1 MSLSDPASGV
11 TLTPVRRQYLK
22 IKHAYPDALV
32 LFRLGDFYE
41 TFDDDARL
49 AARELEITL
58 TSRNMGKGLKIPMA
72 GVPAHSLEPYLAR
85 LIKKGHKVAI
95 CEQLTDP
102 ATSRGLVE
110 RDVVRVVTPGTVLES
125 ALLDQNSNN
134 YLAAVVED
142 GPAVGLAYVDIST
155 GEFAATQLPSERLL
169 PELERIAPAEILVP
183 AADSLP
189 SWVGEENRAATMG
202 AATMG
207 AATMGAATMGAA
219 VMGAAAMGAS
229 VKGAA
234 VMGAA
239 SVESKTG
246 GDQRG
251 PGSNDFSFTPYPL
264 TQLNPATF
272 DLDLARAV
280 LLAQY
285 EIRSLESF
293 GCENLPLAVRAAGAV
308 VDYLGQTYKTVKP
321 RLAALSV
328 YSSGDYMV
336 LDPQTRRNLE
346 LFQAGRWENRKLS
359 LLSALDLTRT
369 PMGGRLLRR
378 WMGQPLLQL
387 EELERRL
394 DAVEHF
400 FKDAF
405 RRGDARTALTN
416 VADLERVLSRVQSGT
431 VAPRELIALKTGITA
446 SARLAATLEGEGA
459 DQVDWLFRQLSPVP
473 EAAALIE
480 ESIAPDP
487 AGSLGEGNI
496 IREGFS
502 PELDELKIA
511 SRDARGFIAGLEAR
525 ERERTGIRNLRV
537 GYNQVFGYY
546 IEISKANLGQ
556 VPDDYTRRQTLANG
570 ERYIVPELK
579 EYESLV
585 LNARERIQEMER
597 SLFRQV
603 CSQIGNYAESIG
615 RLAAGIAAL
624 DVFSALAEVAA
635 VHGYVR
641 PRLNL
646 DNAVSIKDG
655 RHPVVEQTLG
665 SGAYVPNDVQLSN
678 EDARIVVL
686 TGPNMAGKSTYIR
699 QAAIIVLMAQIGSFV
714 PAAEAT
720 IGLVDRIFTRV
731 GLQDDLTTGQSTF
744 MVEMVETAAILNQA
758 TPRSLVILDEI
769 GRGTSTYDG
778 LSIARSVI
786 EHLHNDPRLGCK
798 TLFATHYHELTEL
811 AHTLPGVR
819 NFSVAVVE
827 EEGRVVFLHRIV
839 AGGADR
845 SYGVHVAQLAGLPR
859 AVVNRA
865 WEVLEELERPG
876 SNRKSPAKRSSKS
889 ESEARQMH
897 LFQPDQSLTDAVM
910 KLDIPNLTPLEAIN
924 KLYELQEK
932 ARNPEDRLS

>member
-125 ALLDQNSNN
+125 ALLEQNSNN

-169 PELERIAPAEILVP
+169 TELERIAPAEILVP

-189 SWVGEENRAATMG
+189 SWVGEEIRAASMG
-202 AATMG
+202 AAG
-207 AATMGAATMGAA
+207 
-219 VMGAAAMGAS
+219 
-229 VKGAA
+229 
-234 VMGAA
+234 MGAA
-239 SVESKTG
+239 SNGSSTNGAADGDAETSR
-246 GDQRG
+246 DQRG
-251 PGSNDFSFTPYPL
+251 SDFDDFPFTPYPL
-264 TQLNPATF
+264 THLNPATF
-272 DLDLARAV
+272 DLDLARAA

-293 GCENLPLAVRAAGAV
+293 GCENLPLAVRAAGAI

-405 RRGDARTALTN
+405 RRGDARNALTN

-446 SARLAATLEGEGA
+446 SARLAATLEGEGV
-459 DQVDWLFRQLSPVP
+459 DQVAWLFRQLSPVP
-473 EAAALIE
+473 EVAALID

-487 AGSLGEGNI
+487 SGSLGEGNI

-546 IEISKANLGQ
+546 IEVSKANLGQ
-556 VPDDYTRRQTLANG
+556 VPDDYIRRQTLANG

-585 LNARERIQEMER
+585 LNARERIQEIER
-597 SLFRQV
+597 SLYRQV
-603 CSQIGNYAESIG
+603 CSQIGNYAESIS
-615 RLAAGIAAL
+615 RLAAAIAAL

-635 VHGYVR
+635 VRGYVR

-646 DNAVSIKDG
+646 DNAIIIKDG

-665 SGAYVPNDVQLSN
+665 PGAYVPNDVQLSN
-678 EDARIVVL
+678 EDARIIVL

-889 ESEARQMH
+889 ESAARQMP
-897 LFQPDQSLTDAVM
+897 LFQPDQPLTDAVM
-910 KLDIPNLTPLEAIN
+910 NLDIPNLTPLEAIN

>member
-41 TFDDDARL
+41 TFDDDAHL

-189 SWVGEENRAATMG
+189 SWVGEENRAA
-202 AATMG
+202 
-207 AATMGAATMGAA
+207 
-219 VMGAAAMGAS
+219 AM
-229 VKGAA
+229 GAA

-246 GDQRG
+246 GDKRR
-251 PGSNDFSFTPYPL
+251 PGSNDFPFTPYPL

-272 DLDLARAV
+272 DLDLARAG

-293 GCENLPLAVRAAGAV
+293 GCENLPLAVRAAGAI

-328 YSSGDYMV
+328 YSSGAYMV

-346 LFQAGRWENRKLS
+346 LFQAGRWENRKWS

-378 WMGQPLLQL
+378 WLGQPLLQL

-405 RRGDARTALTN
+405 RRGDARTALSN

-459 DQVDWLFRQLSPVP
+459 DQVAWLFRQLSPVP

-546 IEISKANLGQ
+546 IEVSKANLGQ

-646 DNAVSIKDG
+646 DNAISIKDG

-665 SGAYVPNDVQLSN
+665 PGAYVPNDVQLSN

-827 EEGRVVFLHRIV
+827 EEGRVVFLHRII

-865 WEVLEELERPG
+865 WE
-876 SNRKSPAKRSSKS
+876 
-889 ESEARQMH
+889 
-897 LFQPDQSLTDAVM
+897 
-910 KLDIPNLTPLEAIN
+910 
-924 KLYELQEK
+924 K
-932 ARNPEDRLS
+932 ARF

>member
-1 MSLSDPASGV
+1 MGSPSAPSPTCGV
-11 TLTPVRRQYLK
+11 IVTPVRRQYLK
-22 IKHAYPDALV
+22 IKNAYPDALV

-41 TFDDDARL
+41 TFDDDAHL
-49 AARELEITL
+49 ASRELEITL
-58 TSRNMGKGLKIPMA
+58 TSRSLGKNLRIPMA
-72 GVPAHSLEPYLAR
+72 GVPAHSLESYLAR

-102 ATSRGLVE
+102 AASKGLVE

-125 ALLDQNSNN
+125 SLLDQNANN

-142 GPAVGLAYVDIST
+142 GPSVGLAYVDITT
-155 GEFAATQLPSERLL
+155 GEFAATQLDLERLL
-169 PELERIAPAEILVP
+169 PELQRIAPAEILIP
-183 AADSLP
+183 AGDALP
-189 SWVGEENRAATMG
+189 GWVGAGNAANSSYVDPDNG
-202 AATMG
+202 
-207 AATMGAATMGAA
+207 
-219 VMGAAAMGAS
+219 
-229 VKGAA
+229 
-234 VMGAA
+234 
-239 SVESKTG
+239 
-246 GDQRG
+246 
-251 PGSNDFSFTPYPL
+251 GSNPSGYPL
-264 TQLNPATF
+264 TNLNPATF
-272 DLDLARAV
+272 DLDLAGDA
-280 LLAQY
+280 LLSHYA
-285 EIRSLESF
+285 IRSLEAF
-293 GCENLPLAVRAAGAV
+293 GCENLPLAVRAAGAI
-308 VDYLGQTYKTVKP
+308 VDYLGQTYKAAKP
-321 RLAALSV
+321 RLASLNV
-328 YSSGDYMV
+328 YFTGAYMV
-336 LDPQTRRNLE
+336 LDAQTRRNLE
-346 LFQAGRWENRKLS
+346 LFQAGRWESKQFS
-359 LLSALDLTRT
+359 LLAALDVTRT

-378 WMGQPLLQL
+378 WLGQPLLQL

-400 FKDAF
+400 FADAF
-405 RRGDARTALTN
+405 RRSDARSALSN
-416 VADLERVLSRVQSGT
+416 IADLERILGRVQAGT
-431 VAPRELIALKTGITA
+431 VAPRELIALKTGIEA
-446 SARLAATLEGEGA
+446 SAQLAATVAGEDAGR
-459 DQVDWLFRQLSPVP
+459 VDWLLKQLAPVP
-473 EAAALIE
+473 AVAALIDE
-480 ESIAPDP
+480 AIAPEP
-487 AGSLGEGNI
+487 EGSVGEGNI

-502 PELDELKIA
+502 PELDQLKTA
-511 SRDARGFIAGLEAR
+511 SRDARGFIAGLETR

-546 IEISKANLGQ
+546 IEVSKANLGQ
-556 VPDDYTRRQTLANG
+556 VPDDYIRRQTLANG

-603 CSQIGNYAESIG
+603 CIQVGNYADAIG
-615 RLAAGIAAL
+615 RLAAGIASL
-624 DVFSALAEVAA
+624 DVFSALAEVS
-635 VHGYVR
+635 VQHGYVR

-646 DNAVSIKDG
+646 GNVISIKDG
-655 RHPVVEQTLG
+655 RHPVVERTLG
-665 SGAYVPNDVQLSN
+665 TGAYVPNDLQLSN
-678 EDARIVVL
+678 DDARIIVL

-714 PAAEAT
+714 PAAEAQ

-744 MVEMVETAAILNQA
+744 MVEMLETAAILNQA

-798 TLFATHYHELTEL
+798 SLFATHYHELTEL
-811 AHTLPGVR
+811 AQTLPGVR
-819 NFSVAVVE
+819 NFSVAVTE

-839 AGGADR
+839 SGGADR

-876 SNRKSPAKRSSKS
+876 VSGKTASRNRRSDPS
-889 ESEARQMH
+889 ALQMP
-897 LFQPDQSLTDAVM
+897 LFQPEQPLVDAM
-910 KLDIPNLTPLEAIN
+910 LALDIPNLTPLEAIN

-932 ARNPEDRLS
+932 ARKSGNGSG